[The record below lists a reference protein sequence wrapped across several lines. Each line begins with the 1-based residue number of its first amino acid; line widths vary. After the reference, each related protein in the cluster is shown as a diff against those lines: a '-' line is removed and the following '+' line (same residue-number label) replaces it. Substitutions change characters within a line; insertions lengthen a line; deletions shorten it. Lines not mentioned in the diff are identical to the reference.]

1 MKADFSQTIQLIS
14 PLSDKAKNAL
24 QTISKTIQLAK
35 GDFLLEEGKVCNNL
49 HFVEQGCLRG
59 YYNLDGK
66 EVTYWLSTEGMF
78 ATSFYSFISRKP
90 SYETIRALEDS
101 SIIAI
106 HFDDLKSLYKDFHE
120 IETLGRLVNERY
132 YLQLEE
138 RTYALQFLSAKERY
152 EKMIANNPT
161 WLQRISLGFLAS
173 YLGIT
178 QETLSRIRG
187 KF

>member
-1 MKADFSQTIQLIS
+1 MNADFFETIQLIS
-14 PLSDKAKNAL
+14 PIRDEAKEAL
-24 QTISKTIQLAK
+24 LAVTKTVKHAK
-35 GDFLLEEGKVCNNL
+35 GEFLLEEGKVCNYL
-49 HFVEQGCLRG
+49 YFVERGCLRG

-66 EVTYWLSTEGMF
+66 EVTYWFSTEGMF

-90 SYETIRALEDS
+90 SYETIRVLEDS
-101 SIIAI
+101 SLIAI
-106 HFDDLKSLYKDFHE
+106 HFDDLTNLYKGFHE

-152 EKMIANNPT
+152 EKMLSNNPT

>member
-1 MKADFSQTIQLIS
+1 MNTDFFEHINQIS
-14 PLSDKAKNAL
+14 FLGDEAKDAL
-24 QTISKTIQLAK
+24 QAITKTIHLTK
-35 GDFLLEEGKVCNNL
+35 GEYLLEEGKVCDCL
-49 HFVEQGCLRG
+49 YFVEKGCLRG

-66 EVTYWLSTEGMF
+66 EVSYWFSTEGLF
-78 ATSFYSFISRKP
+78 ASSFYSFISRKP

-101 SIIAI
+101 SLIAI
-106 HFDDLKSLYKDFHE
+106 HFDDLTCLYKNFHE
-120 IETLGRLVNERY
+120 IEKLGRLVNERY

-138 RTYALQFLSAKERY
+138 RTYSLQFLSAKDRY

-161 WLQRISLGFLAS
+161 WLQRISLGFLSS

-187 KF
+187 KI

>member
-1 MKADFSQTIQLIS
+1 MKTDFLQTIQLIS
-14 PLSDKAKNAL
+14 PLSDEAKQAL
-24 QTISKTIQLAK
+24 STITKTVPFTK
-35 GDFLLEEGKVCNNL
+35 GDYILEEGKVCNYL
-49 HFVEQGCLRG
+49 YFVEQGCLRG

-101 SIIAI
+101 SLIAI
-106 HFDDLKSLYKDFHE
+106 HFDDLTSLYKDFHE

-152 EKMIANNPT
+152 EKMLSNNPT

>member
-1 MKADFSQTIQLIS
+1 MVTDFLQTINLIS
-14 PLSDKAKNAL
+14 PLSDEAKEAL
-24 QTISKTIQLAK
+24 HSITKNVQVTK
-35 GDFLLEEGKVCNNL
+35 GEYLLEEGKVNNYL
-49 HFVEQGCLRG
+49 YFVEKGCLRG

-66 EVTYWLSTEGMF
+66 EVSYWFSTEGMF
-78 ATSFYSFISRKP
+78 ASSFYSFISRKP

-101 SIIAI
+101 STIAI
-106 HFDDLKSLYKDFHE
+106 HFDDLTKLYTDFHE
-120 IETLGRLVNERY
+120 IEKLGRLVNERY

-138 RTYALQFLSAKERY
+138 RTYSLQFLSAKDRY

-187 KF
+187 KI